1 MKHFVVKTFIFV
13 LIAVGIFH
21 IKSFYLLRD
30 NKYTKKVFG
39 QEVYY
44 SIDKSKKKNK
54 ARKVLLGDSVGK
66 QMYDNLE
73 ENDTINSLACNQAI
87 SVAGQYILLHNYL
100 EAGNTIDTAYIFF
113 TPFSFV
119 NNLDQIFTYN
129 YFVKPFYRDEYKSLF
144 TPLVK
149 QQVAKIP
156 YTDIAWYPAI
166 LTNNW
171 SPEFQTKD
179 PKINFLSPI
188 SIEYLHKMSDLAKAH
203 HFKIVMV
210 SAPVSYKKKPEVELL
225 NRSEIAANG
234 LQEVFKGFF
243 ESIIYLD
250 ESNFVDGTHLEFPE
264 KFKGRY
270 KNLVR

>member
-1 MKHFVVKTFIFV
+1 M

-21 IKSFYLLRD
+21 IKSFYLLKGDR
-30 NKYTKKVFG
+30 YTKKVFG
-39 QEVYY
+39 SEVYH
-44 SIDKSKKKNK
+44 SIDKSKKKKK

-66 QMYDNLE
+66 QMYDNMQ

-87 SVAGQYILLHNYL
+87 SVAGQYFLLHNYI
-100 EAGNTIDTAYIFF
+100 EAGNKIDTAYIFF

-129 YFVKPFYRDEYKSLF
+129 YFVKPFYRDEYAPLF

-149 QQVAKIP
+149 QQVQKIP
-156 YTDIAWYPAI
+156 YSGIAWYPAI

-171 SPEFQTKD
+171 TPDFKTTD
-179 PKINFLSPI
+179 PKINFISPI
-188 SIEYLHKMSDLAKAH
+188 SAQYLHKMSDLAKAN

-210 SAPVSYKKKPEVELL
+210 SAPVSYKKKPEVDLL
-225 NRSEIAANG
+225 NRNEIAANG
-234 LQEVFKGFF
+234 LQDEFKGFF

-264 KFKGRY
+264 KFKDRY